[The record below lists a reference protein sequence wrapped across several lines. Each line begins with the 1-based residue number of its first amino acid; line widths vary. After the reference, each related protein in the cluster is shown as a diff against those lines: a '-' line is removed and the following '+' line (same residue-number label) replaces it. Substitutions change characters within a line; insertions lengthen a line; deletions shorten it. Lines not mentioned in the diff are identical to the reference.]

1 MFKDSLSNT
10 YTIMFIS
17 PDFKRS
23 EIFIKNAPLSDVY
36 LDVQIKKNSRPSNTI
51 NNNVTQIKKTSRNT
65 FYMKRL
71 DILFNTY
78 I

>member
-36 LDVQIKKNSRPSNTI
+36 LDVQIKKNSRPSNII